1 EKKEE
6 EEEDENEIDE
16 IDDYLRTQNSKIIV
30 TKIPSLRLDVIA
42 KIGFGMSRSKLDKEF
57 YKNNIRLNGERCLK
71 KGVMQNNAKYFRRG
85 ELIAKGQEVK
95 EIQKSNDEDVKI
107 NTTQWQ
113 KDSVADDSSEH
124 LTLPR
129 HEVVRRLRERSE
141 PILLFGES
149 EIEAFKRLRRCE
161 ILEPDVNKGF
171 RNDFQEA
178 MEQVD
183 QAYLNEILASS
194 KPQDRDG
201 KGDVNVPD
209 EGVTYEDLQKMS
221 VKLNKGDRD
230 FDLNVITQ
238 FIQFLVQMW
247 GNQLNSRSTAE
258 KMSTRGKMAS
268 ATYAQT
274 REYLKPLLRKLKNKS
289 LPEDI
294 TDSLTD
300 IVKHLLERN
309 YILASDAYLQM
320 AIGNSP
326 WPIGVTMVGI
336 HARTG
341 REKIFSKNV
350 AHVMNDETQRKY
362 IQALKRLM
370 TKCQEYYP
378 TDPSRCVEYSKT

>member
-1 EKKEE
+1 
-6 EEEDENEIDE
+6 
-16 IDDYLRTQNSKIIV
+16 
-30 TKIPSLRLDVIA
+30 
-42 KIGFGMSRSKLDKEF
+42 
-57 YKNNIRLNGERCLK
+57 
-71 KGVMQNNAKYFRRG
+71 QNNRKYFRRS
-85 ELIAKGQEVK
+85 ELIAKDQEVK
-95 EIQKSNDEDVKI
+95 EIQENNDEDVKVNI
-107 NTTQWQ
+107 TQQ
-113 KDSVADDSSEH
+113 EEDSVTDGSSEH

-129 HEVVRRLRERSE
+129 HEVIRRLRERGE
-141 PILLFGES
+141 PVLLFGES
-149 EIEAFKRLRRCE
+149 EIEAFKRLRKCE
-161 ILEPDVNKGF
+161 ILEPEVNKVGTNHEKLFQRMYIFLIYGF

-194 KPQDRDG
+194 KPQNRDG

-274 REYLKPLLRKLKNKS
+274 REYLKPLLRKLKNRS

-309 YILASDAYLQM
+309 YILVTMASDAYLQM

>member
-1 EKKEE
+1 MDILKAE
-6 EEEDENEIDE
+6 
-16 IDDYLRTQNSKIIV
+16 
-30 TKIPSLRLDVIA
+30 IA
-42 KIGFGMSRSKLDKEF
+42 KKRKQLEESNVL
-57 YKNNIRLNGERCLK
+57 KNK
-71 KGVMQNNAKYFRRG
+71 KYFKRG
-85 ELIAKGQEVK
+85 ELVSKDTKLLNSTDSESV
-95 EIQKSNDEDVKI
+95 SI
-107 NTTQWQ
+107 NTVVENQVEESVENSVEHQ
-113 KDSVADDSSEH
+113 KLSR
-124 LTLPR
+124 P
-129 HEVVRRLRERSE
+129 EVIRRLRERGE
-141 PILLFGES
+141 PIILFGES
-149 EIEAFKRLRRCE
+149 ELESFQRLRKHE
-161 ILEPDVNKGF
+161 ILEPEVNKGF

-183 QAYLNEILASS
+183 QAYLNELLTSS
-194 KPQDRDG
+194 KVNDYDR
-201 KGDVNVPD
+201 KGDVNIPN
-209 EGVTYEDLQKMS
+209 EEITYEDIEKMS
-221 VKLNKGDRD
+221 VKLNRGDKD
-230 FDLNVITQ
+230 FDMNLLTQ
-238 FIQFLVQMW
+238 FLQFLVQMW
-247 GNQLNSRSTAE
+247 GRQLNSRSSSE
-258 KMSTRGKMAS
+258 KMSTKGKMAS

-294 TDSLTD
+294 TDSLTE

-378 TDPSRCVEYSKT
+378 TDPSRCVEYSQFHQENKPHL

>member
-1 EKKEE
+1 MDILRAEIMKKRKQLEE
-6 EEEDENEIDE
+6 SNV
-16 IDDYLRTQNSKIIV
+16 L
-30 TKIPSLRLDVIA
+30 
-42 KIGFGMSRSKLDKEF
+42 
-57 YKNNIRLNGERCLK
+57 
-71 KGVMQNNAKYFRRG
+71 QNNRKYFKRG
-85 ELIAKGQEVK
+85 ELISKDAAVK
-95 EIQKSNDEDVKI
+95 EIRESDDEDIKI
-107 NTTQWQ
+107 NKAQQQEESRTEG
-113 KDSVADDSSEH
+113 SSEH
-124 LTLPR
+124 LMLPR
-129 HEVVRRLRERSE
+129 HEVIKRLRERSE

-149 EIEAFKRLRRCE
+149 EMEAFKRLRKCE
-161 ILEPDVNKGF
+161 ILEPEVNKGF

-194 KPQDRDG
+194 KPQNRDG
-201 KGDVNVPD
+201 KGDVKVPD

>member
-1 EKKEE
+1 MDILKA
-6 EEEDENEIDE
+6 EI
-16 IDDYLRTQNSKIIV
+16 
-30 TKIPSLRLDVIA
+30 
-42 KIGFGMSRSKLDKEF
+42 
-57 YKNNIRLNGERCLK
+57 LK
-71 KGVMQNNAKYFRRG
+71 KRKQLEESNVLQNNKKYFKRS
-85 ELIAKGQEVK
+85 ELVSKDKQAELVQKGSDEGVQINVNRQQE
-95 EIQKSNDEDVKI
+95 E
-107 NTTQWQ
+107 
-113 KDSVADDSSEH
+113 SVTDSSEH
-124 LTLPR
+124 LTLSRP
-129 HEVVRRLRERSE
+129 EVIRRLRERGE
-141 PILLFGES
+141 PIFLFGES
-149 EIEAFKRLRRCE
+149 EIEAFKRLRKRE
-161 ILEPDVNKGF
+161 ILEPEVNKGF

-183 QAYLNEILASS
+183 QAYLNELLASS
-194 KPQDRDG
+194 KPEDRDG

-209 EGVTYEDLQKMS
+209 EGVTYEDIQKMS

-238 FIQFLVQMW
+238 FIQFLVQLW

-258 KMSTRGKMAS
+258 KMSTIGKMAS

-378 TDPSRCVEYSKT
+378 TDPSRCVEYAKT

>member
-1 EKKEE
+1 M
-6 EEEDENEIDE
+6 DILRAEI
-16 IDDYLRTQNSKIIV
+16 
-30 TKIPSLRLDVIA
+30 
-42 KIGFGMSRSKLDKEF
+42 
-57 YKNNIRLNGERCLK
+57 LK
-71 KGVMQNNAKYFRRG
+71 KRKQLEESNVLQNNKKYFKRG
-85 ELIAKGQEVK
+85 ELISKDTEVK
-95 EIQKSNDEDVKI
+95 EIQKSSDEDIKV
-107 NTTQWQ
+107 NMSQQLEECLTEG
-113 KDSVADDSSEH
+113 SSEH
-124 LTLPR
+124 LMLPR
-129 HEVVRRLRERSE
+129 HEVIKRLRERGE
-141 PILLFGES
+141 PILLYSES
-149 EIEAFKRLRRCE
+149 EIEAFKRLRKCE
-161 ILEPDVNKGF
+161 ILEPEVNKGF

-183 QAYLNEILASS
+183 QAYLNEILSSS

-221 VKLNKGDRD
+221 AKLNKGDRD

-258 KMSTRGKMAS
+258 KMSTKGKMAS